1 VTASEASGLSL
12 NAEWVILSACNTA
25 SPVGTPGSASL
36 SSLARAF
43 LYAGTH
49 ALLASHWRVADDAT
63 AALTVETLAAARAS
77 PSLTRAQ
84 AFQRAQRAVRT
95 GRRADGSPMA
105 QWNDSWTH
113 PSAWAPLSL
122 ISDRDE

>member
-1 VTASEASGLSL
+1 V
-12 NAEWVILSACNTA
+12 
-25 SPVGTPGSASL
+25 SL

-49 ALLASHWRVADDAT
+49 ALLASHWRVSDDAT
-63 AALTVETLAAARAS
+63 AALRVETLAAKRRN
-77 PSLTRAQ
+77 PKLTRAE
-84 AFQRAQRAVRT
+84 AFQQAQRAVRT
-95 GRRADGSPMA
+95 GLRADRSPIT
-105 QWNDSWTH
+105 QWNDAWAH